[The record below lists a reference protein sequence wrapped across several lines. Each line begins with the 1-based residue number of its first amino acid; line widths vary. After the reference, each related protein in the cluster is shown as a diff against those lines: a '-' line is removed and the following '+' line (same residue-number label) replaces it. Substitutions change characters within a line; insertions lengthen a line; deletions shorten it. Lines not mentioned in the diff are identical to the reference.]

1 MSAPL
6 ISSEKKRGPVELVR
20 ELASSGADLVRG
32 EVRLARLEL
41 VQAIQALGRGTVL
54 VASGAVLA
62 LLGSLSLVI
71 ALVLLAGEQWI
82 PRLYWL
88 AALILMV
95 STGAIAAWLAA
106 RGHAL
111 LDPSRLA
118 PDQTIMT
125 VKENTTWL
133 KQRLRSDEKSR

>member
-6 ISSEKKRGPVELVR
+6 ISGEKKRGPVELVR

-41 VQAIQALGRGTVL
+41 AQAVEAAGRGTVL

-62 LLGSLSLVI
+62 LLGGLSLLI

-95 STGAIAAWLAA
+95 VTGAVAAWLAA
-106 RGHAL
+106 RGRAL
-111 LDPSRLA
+111 LDPSRLV
-118 PDQTIMT
+118 PDQTITT
-125 VKENTTWL
+125 VKENTTWV
-133 KQRLRSDEKSR
+133 KQRLTSDAKSR